1 MKKYKDYVSP
11 AVFGGSDGVF
21 AVPALLAT
29 AAAAVAVGWG
39 ARAMRGDSE
48 ISVMLPALEPCELCI
63 D

>member
-29 AAAAVAVGWG
+29 AAAAVGVGL
-39 ARAMRGDSE
+39 ATRALRGDRE
-48 ISVMLPALEPCELCI
+48 MSVTIPALEPCI
-63 D
+63 S